1 MDKILEI
8 NNLVIDFETKDS
20 SFRAVN
26 DISFKIEKGKTLS
39 LVGESGS
46 GKSVTALSILQ
57 LLPEASVRYSEES
70 SIQFESN
77 QIIASSK
84 QFLTSL
90 RGNKISMIFQEP
102 MTSLNPYQK
111 VGHQIDETLIIHRN
125 FSKKKARQKTID
137 LLTKVKIPEPE
148 KKVDSYPH
156 QLSGGQRQRI
166 MIAMALANEP
176 ELLIADEPTTALD
189 VTVEKVLLE
198 LLSDLQ
204 KEFGMSIL
212 FITHDLNIVKRFS
225 DEVCVMKDGKI
236 VESGEVQSIFNNP
249 QHPYTV
255 KLLDSIPGKKEA
267 LNLENDLLLKGNK
280 VDINYPIAKNIFG
293 KTTEFLNAVKEV
305 DIKVHSASTT
315 GLVGESGSGKSSLAR
330 ALLGIEKS
338 EGMIIFDE
346 KDIKQLSAIETRRFK
361 KDFQIVFQDPFGSL
375 SPRMTIGEIV
385 GEGLK
390 VHEPNLTKNQRKERI
405 IKALKDVELEPI
417 SYMRFPHELS
427 GGQRQRIMIAMAM
440 SCNPTLLIADEPT
453 TALDVTVQAQIL
465 DLLDNLKNKL
475 DMTMLFITHDF
486 GVVND
491 IADDV
496 IVMFKG
502 KIVEQGSVKNVLSK
516 PSHPYTRALLNCVP
530 DSAGKKV
537 LKPINYE
544 KLYKIMA
551 K

>member
-125 FSKKKARQKTID
+125 FNKKKARQKTID

-338 EGMIIFDE
+338 EGTIIFDE

-390 VHEPNLTKNQRKERI
+390 VHEPDLTKNQRKERI

-417 SYMRFPHELS
+417 SYIRFPHELS
-427 GGQRQRIMIAMAM
+427 GGQRQRVAIARAIILE
-440 SCNPTLLIADEPT
+440 PKLILLDEPT
-453 TALDVTVQAQIL
+453 SALDVSIQMQIL
-465 DLLDNLKNKL
+465 NLLKDLQSRLGLAYLCISHDLK
-475 DMTMLFITHDF
+475 
-486 GVVND
+486 
-491 IADDV
+491 V
-496 IVMFKG
+496 IRFLSDYVYVMKDG
-502 KIVEQGSVKNVLSK
+502 NIVEDGNSEDLFESPQ
-516 PSHPYTRALLNCVP
+516 HPYTQELLAA
-530 DSAGKKV
+530 SIA
-537 LKPINYE
+537 
-544 KLYKIMA
+544 
-551 K
+551 